1 MMVIKRFIAGAV
13 CQHCGGHDKTRAWED
28 DSEKLMRRECISCG
42 YQEVI
47 ALEVSET
54 SELVTRVNYADPVF
68 DEDVRSVRILDD
80 SDPNGS

>member
-1 MMVIKRFIAGAV
+1 MAIKRFIAGAV
-13 CQHCGGHDKTRAWED
+13 CQNCGAYDKTRAWED
-28 DSEKLMRRECISCG
+28 DSKKLMQRECVSCG

-47 ALEVSET
+47 ALEVPET

-80 SDPNGS
+80 SDSNGS

>member
-1 MMVIKRFIAGAV
+1 MVIKRFIAGAV
-13 CQHCGGHDKTRAWED
+13 CQYCGSHDKTRAWED

-47 ALEVSET
+47 ALEAPEK
-54 SELVTRVNYADPVF
+54 SELMTRVNYSDPVF

-80 SDPNGS
+80 FDPNGL

>member
-1 MMVIKRFIAGAV
+1 MVIKRFIAGAV
-13 CQHCGGHDKTRAWED
+13 CQRCGGHDKTRAWED

-47 ALEVSET
+47 ALEVPET

-80 SDPNGS
+80 SDSNGS